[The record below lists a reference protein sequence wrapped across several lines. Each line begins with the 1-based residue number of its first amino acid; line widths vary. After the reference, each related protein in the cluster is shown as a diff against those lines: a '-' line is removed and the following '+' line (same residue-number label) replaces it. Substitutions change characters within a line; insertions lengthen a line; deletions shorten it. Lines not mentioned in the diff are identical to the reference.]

1 MDINDIRYILDNLEI
16 NEIISIILY
25 IGFIIYTWFIVDA
38 AISKKIIATIGLA
51 LFFLISDVIFQTK
64 SFTGNPDKD
73 AQIMN
78 ERVMEDGEDPNEV
91 MNELINFYI
100 EEGYGMQR
108 AKDALNRVGNY

>member
-1 MDINDIRYILDNLEI
+1 MDINDIRYILDNLET

-51 LFFLISDVIFQTK
+51 LCFLISDVIFQTK

-78 ERVMEDGEDPNEV
+78 ERVMEDGDDPNEV

-108 AKDALNRVGNY
+108 AKDALNRVGDY